1 MGAVSENQVKRFTLS
16 DIPYQRDIAASLG
29 RALAEERLAHAYLF
43 AGPRGVGKEAVAYAL
58 GAAALCGE
66 EPGAGCGTCNTCRRV
81 FADLHPDFRRYEA
94 EGMHFDIDRVREIL
108 AEAGRPPSESPRK
121 VLLVVEPE
129 KMTYRSDAPA
139 NAFLKTLEEPPGRTT
154 FVLVSHDARQLLP
167 TILSRCVTVHFPR
180 LTAAEIEEALVRDF
194 GLGPQEAAE
203 AAARADGTLAGA
215 AAAAGGEDTAA
226 LQNALAILEE
236 VAAGGVA
243 EALAAAQGAR
253 GREDALALV
262 DALAEVN
269 HELAALRAGAAET
282 LRYPAWEERSR
293 ALARGGRLASPER
306 VWEGLA
312 RAALALRGNCNVAL
326 TLEELF
332 LGMIP

>member
-1 MGAVSENQVKRFTLS
+1 MGAVGKDDVRRFTLS
-16 DIPYQRDIAASLG
+16 DIPYQRGIAAALA
-29 RALAEERLAHAYLF
+29 RALADERLAHAYLF

-58 GAAALCGE
+58 GAAALCRE
-66 EPGAGCGTCNTCRRV
+66 EPGAGCGACNTCRRV

-108 AEAGRPPSESPRK
+108 AETGRPPSESPRK

-154 FVLVSHDARQLLP
+154 FVLVSHDPRQLLP
-167 TILSRCVTVHFPR
+167 TVLSRCVTVHFPR
-180 LTAAEIEEALVRDF
+180 LKVAEIEAALVRDY
-194 GLGPQEAAE
+194 GAAAAEAAE
-203 AAARADGTLAGA
+203 IAARADGTLAGA
-215 AAAAGGEDTAA
+215 AAAAGGDVAAA
-226 LQNALAILEE
+226 LEGALAVLEE

-243 EALAAAQGAR
+243 EALAAAQVTR

-262 DALAEVN
+262 NALAEVN
-269 HELAALRAGAAET
+269 HDLAALRAGAVDT
-282 LRYPAWEERSR
+282 LRFPAWEGRCR
-293 ALARGGRLASPER
+293 ALAEGGRLASPER
-306 VWEGLA
+306 VWDDLA
-312 RAALALRGNCNVAL
+312 RAALALHENCNVAL

-332 LGMIP
+332 LGMAP